1 MRGRTRQ
8 ARVVACVPA
17 LALANRDY
25 NAMAKNDKKN
35 KLGVTEAGQG
45 PALKHNPFGAL
56 REAAGQAAPAPQASA
71 DTPSHEPSADKPK
84 SRSRLVLRRETK
96 HRGGKAVVVV
106 AGLRAHAHLPE
117 SEIAAIAQQLKQ
129 QLGCGG
135 TVERVAGDTEIVV
148 QGDQPARVAELL
160 RARGFRVDGVT
171 S

>member
-1 MRGRTRQ
+1 MK
-8 ARVVACVPA
+8 AA
-17 LALANRDY
+17 LRKLE
-25 NAMAKNDKKN
+25 AMAKNDTKKN
-35 KLGVTEAGQG
+35 KVAVPEAGQG
-45 PALKHNPFGAL
+45 ATLKHSPFGLL
-56 REAAGQAAPAPQASA
+56 REAAAQAEPQPTPESTAPS
-71 DTPSHEPSADKPK
+71 TREPSAESQK
-84 SRSRLVLRRETK
+84 SRGRLVLRRETK
-96 HRGGKAVVVV
+96 RRGGKAVVVV

-135 TVERVAGDTEIVV
+135 TVERVSGDTEIVV

>member
-1 MRGRTRQ
+1 
-8 ARVVACVPA
+8 
-17 LALANRDY
+17 
-25 NAMAKNDKKN
+25 MAKNDTN
-35 KLGVTEAGQG
+35 KDKIAVPEAGQG
-45 PALKHNPFGAL
+45 TALKHNPFGAL
-56 REAAGQAAPAPQASA
+56 AGAQAAPESAAPS
-71 DTPSHEPSADKPK
+71 SREPSTESQK
-84 SRSRLVLRRETK
+84 SRGRLVLRRETK
-96 HRGGKAVVVV
+96 RRGGKAVVVV
-106 AGLRAHAHLPE
+106 AGLRANAHLPE

>member
-1 MRGRTRQ
+1 
-8 ARVVACVPA
+8 
-17 LALANRDY
+17 
-25 NAMAKNDKKN
+25 MAKNDSKQN
-35 KLGVTEAGQG
+35 KVAVHEAGQG
-45 PALKHNPFGAL
+45 AALKHNPFGAL
-56 REAAGQAAPAPQASA
+56 REAAANVDPAPSASA
-71 DTPSHEPSADKPK
+71 PRDTAPSTDQPK
-84 SRSRLVLRRETK
+84 SRGRLVLRRETK
-96 HRGGKAVVVV
+96 RRGGKAVVVV
-106 AGLRAHAHLPE
+106 AGLRADAHLPE